1 MSEFM
6 WKQLQNEKKNS
17 HFNKYL
23 IWQADPREDSEPQ
36 TLNQGLASLAAP
48 PCEPAHPLPG
58 PISPH
63 RPLSLGYSTYQF
75 HLATHIWKIP
85 TLMCYYIDKL
95 E

>member
-1 MSEFM
+1 MSRFHIFN
-6 WKQLQNEKKNS
+6 LCQNLCENNYKTKKKNS

-36 TLNQGLASLAAP
+36 TLNQGLASLPAP

-75 HLATHIWKIP
+75 HLATHI
-85 TLMCYYIDKL
+85 
-95 E
+95 